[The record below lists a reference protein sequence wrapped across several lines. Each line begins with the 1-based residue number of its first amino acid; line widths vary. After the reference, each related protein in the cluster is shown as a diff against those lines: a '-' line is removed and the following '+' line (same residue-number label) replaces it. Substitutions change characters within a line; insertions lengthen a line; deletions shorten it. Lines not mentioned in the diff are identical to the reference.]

1 MSDQSLNPTDLR
13 GILQYVP
20 RFRDRIFIVA
30 LDGSVV
36 NSDNFPNILTDLA
49 VLRSLNISL
58 VIVHGV
64 SQQVKDLAS
73 QRGVKAS
80 DHDGAGITDRS
91 TLQLAVEASNQL
103 SHKILEGLSAHNL
116 RAALTNAVTASPLGI
131 LGGVDHLNT
140 GRVERMETDFLNSLL
155 QKDIIPVAS
164 PLGFTGEGRTLRV
177 NSDSVATAMATQL
190 RAAKILFITA
200 TEGLKIDDQIVRQI
214 SVLDLDSILRTEP
227 HRIAPDILS
236 KARHASQA
244 CHGNVPRVHVINGK
258 TDEALLAEV
267 FSNEGVGS
275 LIYANEYRQ
284 IRKAMKRDIRGI
296 QSLIQKSVQAEE
308 LVRRTRVSIERS
320 LEDYYVYE
328 IDNNLVGCVAL
339 HVYPES
345 EQGELACLCVK
356 TSHENQGLGGRLIQ
370 FVEQQAK
377 ARGLKKLVALSTQAF
392 SYFQFKAGFREGAPE
407 DLPEKRRA
415 KYEQSGRNSK
425 ILIKT
430 LS

>member
-1 MSDQSLNPTDLR
+1 MANHSLNPTDLR

-20 RFRDRIFIVA
+20 RFRDRIFIIA

-36 NSDNFPNILTDLA
+36 NSDNFSNILTDLA

-64 SQQVKDLAS
+64 SQQVRELS
-73 QRGVKAS
+73 ELNGIPAS
-80 DHDGAGITDRS
+80 DFDGSGVTDNQTLKMAIT
-91 TLQLAVEASNQL
+91 ASNEL
-103 SHKILEGLSAHNL
+103 SHRILEGLSAHNL
-116 RAALTNAVTASPLGI
+116 KAAVTNAVTASPLGI

-140 GRVERMETDFLNSLL
+140 GRVERVEADFLNALL
-155 QKDIIPVAS
+155 QKDVIPVA
-164 PLGFTGEGRTLRV
+164 PPIGFTSEGRSLRV
-177 NSDSVATAMATQL
+177 NSDSVATFLATQL
-190 RAAKILFITA
+190 GAAKILFVTSS
-200 TEGLKIDDQIVRQI
+200 EGLEIDGQLIRQI
-214 SVLDLDSILRTEP
+214 SALDLDDILKTSP
-227 HRIAPDILS
+227 HRIPSSMLS
-236 KARHASQA
+236 KTRHATQA
-244 CHGNVPRVHVINGK
+244 CQGNVPRVHLINGN

-275 LIYANEYRQ
+275 LIYANDYRQ
-284 IRKAMKRDIRGI
+284 IRKALKKDIRGI

-320 LEDYYVYE
+320 LEDYYVYA

-345 EQGELACLCVK
+345 NQGELACLCVK

-377 ARGLKKLVALSTQAF
+377 SLGLKGLFALSTQAF
-392 SYFQFKAGFREGAPE
+392 SYFQLKAGFREGQVT
-407 DLPEKRRA
+407 DLPEDRRS
-415 KYEQSGRNSK
+415 KYEKSRRNSK
-425 ILIKT
+425 ILIKD
-430 LS
+430 LI